1 MGKSNQQC
9 LLEEVEH
16 AGVAQGE
23 DSMIQE
29 RKSVLSS
36 CEYPNKRL
44 NRISTKI
51 IGAFLLHFRK
61 EKVISRVYQYGGS
74 AVGVPPVVM
83 VMDLFHPLAGVGMAY
98 KVQVYVNLFVLGLLR
113 LVVKF
118 EMTLCNTGGENA
130 HQYPAYPPD

>member
-1 MGKSNQQC
+1 MVRNWSDFTNTSLNTKVGALDTGKKECQ
-9 LLEEVEH
+9 L
-16 AGVAQGE
+16 
-23 DSMIQE
+23 
-29 RKSVLSS
+29 S

-44 NRISTKI
+44 NRISTEI

-83 VMDLFHPLAGVGMAY
+83 VMDLFHPLVGVGMAY
-98 KVQVYVNLFVLGLLR
+98 KVQVHVNLLVLGLLR
-113 LVVKF
+113 LVVRI
-118 EMTLCNTGGENA
+118 EMTLCNTGGKNA

>member
-51 IGAFLLHFRK
+51 IMAFLLHFRK
-61 EKVISRVYQYGGS
+61 GKVISKVYQFGGS
-74 AVGVPPVVM
+74 AAWSGRSP
-83 VMDLFHPLAGVGMAY
+83 
-98 KVQVYVNLFVLGLLR
+98 
-113 LVVKF
+113 
-118 EMTLCNTGGENA
+118 GG
-130 HQYPAYPPD
+130 HGHGHVSLSCRR